1 MISAFYYIFPNAYTN
16 SELDTAE
23 VLQFTWP
30 LDCNMRNVT
39 VDDCKN
45 DEILNDIDFWVNLDR
60 FSNCSSTFNSSMTL
74 DDVPDFKCK

>member
-1 MISAFYYIFPNAYTN
+1 M
-16 SELDTAE
+16 AE

-60 FSNCSSTFNSSMTL
+60 FSNCSSTFNSSLTL
-74 DDVPDFKCK
+74 DDVPDFKCKLYTIQGLSTRYVIK